1 MLTKDELNTIFDE
14 LKKILEKYSPP
25 FSVKIPS
32 EALKKKKSFELT
44 SYKKVVIAGRP
55 KDEVYFAGIIIQK
68 SYVGFYYMLAYAQP
82 DMNDPWNVKDQLSP
96 QFLSLLKGKT
106 CFYIKS
112 TEKAILNEVKK
123 ALDIGVQKYKE
134 WGWV

>member
-1 MLTKDELNTIFDE
+1 MPTKDELNTIFDE

-32 EALKKKKSFELT
+32 EAMKKKKSFELT
-44 SYKKVVIAGRP
+44 SYKKVIIAGRP

-68 SYVGFYYMLAYAQP
+68 NYVGFYYMLAYA
-82 DMNDPWNVKDQLSP
+82 DTEVRDLLSTK
-96 QFLSLLKGKT
+96 FLALLKGKS

-112 TEKAILNEVKK
+112 SEKDILDEVEKALE
-123 ALDIGVQKYKE
+123 IGLHAYRMR
-134 WGWV
+134 GWIE

>member
-1 MLTKDELNTIFDE
+1 M
-14 LKKILEKYSPP
+14 EKYSPP
-25 FSVKIPS
+25 FSVKTPS

-68 SYVGFYYMLAYAQP
+68 NYVGFYYMLAYAEP
-82 DMNDPWNVKDQLSP
+82 ELNDQLKP
-96 QFLSLLKGKT
+96 EFLALLKGKS

-112 TEKAILNEVKK
+112 TEKAIFDEVKK

>member
-1 MLTKDELNTIFDE
+1 MPAKDELNTIFDA

-25 FSVKIPS
+25 FSVKTPS

-44 SYKKVVIAGRP
+44 SYKKVVIAGRK

-68 SYVGFYYMLAYAQP
+68 DYVGFYYMLAYAEP
-82 DMNDPWNVKDQLSP
+82 DANDPWNVKDQMSP
-96 QFLSLLKGKT
+96 QFLALLKGKT

-112 TEKAILNEVKK
+112 TEKAILDEVKK
-123 ALDIGVQKYKE
+123 ALDIGEKKYKE

>member
-1 MLTKDELNTIFDE
+1 MPTKDELETIFEE

-25 FSVKIPS
+25 FSVKEPS
-32 EALKKKKSFELT
+32 AALKKKKSYELT

-55 KDEVYFAGIIIQK
+55 KDEMYFAGIIIQK
-68 SYVGFYYMLAYAQP
+68 NYVGFYYMLAYAEP
-82 DMNDPWNVKDQLSP
+82 DINDPWNVKDQLSP
-96 QFLSLLKGKT
+96 QFLALLKGKT

-112 TEKAILNEVKK
+112 TEKAILDEVKK
-123 ALDIGVQKYKE
+123 ALDIGVKKYKE

>member
-1 MLTKDELNTIFDE
+1 MPTQDELETIFFE
-14 LKKILEKYSPP
+14 LKEILEKYAPP

-55 KDEVYFAGIIIQK
+55 KKEVYFAGIIIQK
-68 SYVGFYYMLAYAQP
+68 NYVGFYYMLAYAEP
-82 DMNDPWNVKDQLSP
+82 GVEDPWNVKDQLSSE
-96 QFLSLLKGKT
+96 FLSLLKGKS

-112 TEKAILNEVKK
+112 ADKAILKEVKK
-123 ALDIGVQKYKE
+123 ALDIGIKKYRE